1 MVKRI
6 KCIVSYDGSEFSG
19 FQIQPNK
26 RTVQGE
32 LEAALRKVHKGQDV
46 SIFGSGR
53 TDAGV
58 HAQGQVIHFDT
69 PLLAIHEERWPRALR
84 SLLPDDI
91 CILEAEEVTQS
102 FHARFDV
109 KTKEYRYRLSC
120 TQRENVFRRK
130 YVFHY
135 PYPLQ
140 LDKMKVAANALVGTF
155 DFTSFCSAKT
165 VVGDKVRTIYELD
178 LIEEGHELVI
188 RVVGNGFLYNMVRII
203 VGTLLEVGQ
212 GKKEPTDILKII
224 EAKSRHKAG
233 KTAPSHGLYLWKVTY

>member
-19 FQIQPNK
+19 FQIQPNN

-32 LEAALRKVHKGQDV
+32 LEEALRKIHKGQEV
-46 SIFGSGR
+46 TLTGSGR

-69 PLLAIHEERWPRALR
+69 PLAIHEERWPRALR

-91 CILEAEEVTQS
+91 FIVQAEEVDHQ

-109 KTKEYRYRLSC
+109 KTKEYRYRILCSQ
-120 TQRENVFRRK
+120 TENVFRRK
-130 YVFHY
+130 YVYHY

-140 LDKMKVAANALVGTF
+140 LDKMKAAAKLLIGTF

-165 VVGDKVRTIYELD
+165 VVGNKVRTIYEIE
-178 LIEEGHELVI
+178 LIEEGNELI
-188 RVVGNGFLYNMVRII
+188 FRVVGSGFLYNMVRII

-212 GKKEPTDILKII
+212 GKKKVSDMTQII